1 MLDCWGWQMTA
12 SNKPRY
18 RTPSILVDVDV
29 DLDQFDDDDII
40 EYLRN
45 QGYTVSGG
53 DAVSRGPVAEANNQ
67 IDTADLDHI
76 YTLAVAGQLS
86 VAQQEAL
93 QVVGKAIGRPL
104 Q

>member
-1 MLDCWGWQMTA
+1 VSAIRKT
-12 SNKPRY
+12 SY
-18 RTPSILVDVDV
+18 RTPYVSADVDV
-29 DLDQFDDDDII
+29 SLDEFETEDII
-40 EYLRN
+40 DYLRHN
-45 QGYTVSGG
+45 GYTVTGN
-53 DAVSRGPVAEANNQ
+53 AVAEDAAPEATNQ

-76 YTLAVAGQLS
+76 YTLALAGQLQ